1 MYLRIYGSSANLKKI
16 KSANLRIC
24 DFGYR
29 TYDQLGS
36 LGGSLRYH
44 VELQRPMVGDKTNLK
59 EKLKQIFKKTLNWG
73 GKIVGVVD

>member
-1 MYLRIYGSSANLKKI
+1 MYLRICGSSANFKKI

-24 DFGYR
+24 DLRNTFGYR

-59 EKLKQIFKKTLNWG
+59 QN
-73 GKIVGVVD
+73 